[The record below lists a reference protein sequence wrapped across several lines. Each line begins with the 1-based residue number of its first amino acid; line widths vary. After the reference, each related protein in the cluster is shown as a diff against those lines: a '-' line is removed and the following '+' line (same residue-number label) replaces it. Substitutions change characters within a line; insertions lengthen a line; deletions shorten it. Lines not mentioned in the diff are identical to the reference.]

1 MPEFGMNDI
10 TDQQWKHRALLLL
23 GGILLFRLIHA
34 WLYPFSLSGDEAY
47 YWDWG
52 RHPAWGYYS
61 KPPMIGWIMALLR
74 LLHADYGVGIR
85 MTSTLIGTGTLSLI
99 YALTARLFSPRA
111 GFWALCVMLATLA
124 NAALNIC
131 MTTDAPLTLCWC
143 GALYS
148 FWRLTETPTRRWSV
162 WLILCIGFGLLSKQ
176 MMLIFFPIALIALS
190 LMPGKRQL
198 LRRPILWISGMAPL
212 LFLIPSLL
220 WNARHD
226 WITVQHTA
234 HHIEKI
240 PFSILKALSQTGEF
254 LATQLG
260 LATPVTFVLLVVVFV
275 LLSRRWKT
283 LRSAERY
290 LFLFSAP
297 PLFLFLLFSFKME
310 INPNWPLVFYL
321 PGTILMTGVCCE
333 QNGRL
338 FSWLKRGIAVGAVLT
353 AMFYSA
359 LLVLPATGMD
369 ITRVGPF
376 RQISGWAEYGEA
388 VGRVHRQLPDPENTM
403 LIVTGH
409 RTSTAALAFY
419 HPDRPTVYRW
429 DDKPGYI
436 NNQYDIWPGPNR
448 PGSDALLISYRESP
462 LSDRLIAHFESITK
476 LEPLEIPPGAY
487 KPKRY
492 SLYYATGWKNNETK

>member
-1 MPEFGMNDI
+1 MNDT
-10 TDQQWKHRALLLL
+10 TDQQWGRRALILL
-23 GGILLFRLIHA
+23 GGILLFRLIYA

-74 LLHADYGVGIR
+74 LLHADHGIGIR
-85 MTSTLIGTGTLSLI
+85 MASTLIGTGTLSLI

-111 GFWALCVMLATLA
+111 GFWALCVMIATLA

-131 MTTDAPLTLCWC
+131 MTTDAPLSLFWC
-143 GALYS
+143 GALYC
-148 FWRLTETPTRRWSV
+148 FWRLIETPTRRWSV
-162 WLILCIGFGLLSKQ
+162 WLILCIGLGALSKQ
-176 MMLIFFPIALIALS
+176 MMLVFFPIALIALS
-190 LMPGKRQL
+190 LMPEKRQL
-198 LRRPILWISGMAPL
+198 LRRPILWISGLVPL
-212 LFLIPSLL
+212 LFLIPPFL
-220 WNARHD
+220 WNAQHD
-226 WITVQHTA
+226 WITFQHTA
-234 HHIEKI
+234 HHMESE
-240 PFSILKALSQTGEF
+240 PFSILKSLAQTGEF

-260 LATPVTFVLLVVVFV
+260 LATPVIFVLLIVIFVLLVK
-275 LLSRRWKT
+275 RWNT

-290 LFLFSAP
+290 LLLLSAP
-297 PLFLFLLFSFKME
+297 PLLLFLLLSFKQE
-310 INPNWPLVFYL
+310 INPNWPLVYYL

-333 QNGRL
+333 RNGRL
-338 FSWLKRGIAVGAVLT
+338 FSWLKRGVVVGAVLT
-353 AMFYSA
+353 VAFYSS
-359 LLVLPATGMD
+359 LLILPATGMD

-388 VGRVHRQLPDPENTM
+388 VARVQRQLPDPENTM

-429 DDKPGYI
+429 DSNPNLI
-436 NNQYDIWPGPNR
+436 NNQYDIWPGPS
-448 PGSDALLISYRESP
+448 GKKSSALLIAYRDDQVP
-462 LSDRLIAHFESITK
+462 ADLAARFEHITA
-476 LEPLEIPPGAY
+476 LETLEIPPNTH

-492 SLYYATGWKNNETK
+492 SLYYATGWKNDETK